1 MKATV
6 VVQFGQGA
14 DSNALVVVE
23 LDGELNRT
31 ADDQEK
37 TQFFPGDR
45 PVWLVHHDATVR
57 ISSVACSSGMIQPL
71 GQVTRTR
78 SQQMPFPAGEAV
90 ELPYVP
96 AGGVSV
102 QWYGN
107 NGALSRTGRS
117 VRATGSVPA
126 IGEVSYPVRFAQY
139 RLIPPSLSLS
149 GEETWPILIVVTMEA
164 AT

>member
-14 DSNALVVVE
+14 NSSALVVVE
-23 LDGELNRT
+23 LDGEVNRT
-31 ADDQEK
+31 ADGEEQ

-57 ISSVACSSGMIQPL
+57 IGSVACSSGMIQPL

-78 SQQMPFPAGEAV
+78 TQQMPFPAGEAMD
-90 ELPYVP
+90 LPYVP
-96 AGGVSV
+96 AGAVSV

-107 NGALSRTGRS
+107 DGALSRTGRS
-117 VRATGSVPA
+117 VRATGTVPA
-126 IGEVSYPVRFAQY
+126 IGEVSVPVRFSQY
-139 RLIPPSLSLS
+139 RLIPPALSLS
-149 GEETWPILIVVTMEA
+149 GEQTWPVLIVVTMEA
-164 AT
+164 A

>member
-14 DSNALVVVE
+14 NSSALVLVE

-57 ISSVACSSGMIQPL
+57 IGSVACSSGMIQPL

-78 SQQMPFPAGEAV
+78 TQQMQFPAGEAMD
-90 ELPYVP
+90 LPYVP
-96 AGGVSV
+96 AGAVSV

-107 NGALSRTGRS
+107 NGGLVQTGRS

-126 IGEVSYPVRFAQY
+126 IGEVSVPVRFSQY
-139 RLIPPSLSLS
+139 RLIPPALSLA
-149 GEETWPILIVVTMEA
+149 GEETWPVLIVVEMEA
-164 AT
+164 A

>member
-14 DSNALVVVE
+14 NSSALVLVE

-57 ISSVACSSGMIQPL
+57 IGSVACSSGMIQAL

-78 SQQMPFPAGEAV
+78 TQQMPFPAREAID
-90 ELPYVP
+90 LPYVP

-107 NGALSRTGRS
+107 NGGLVQAGRS
-117 VRATGSVPA
+117 VRATGTVPA
-126 IGEVSYPVRFAQY
+126 IGEVSYPVRFSQY
-139 RLIPPSLSLS
+139 RLIPPALSLS
-149 GEETWPILIVVTMEA
+149 GEETWPVLIVVTMEA
-164 AT
+164 A